1 MTERIT
7 AGGLQV
13 AKVLYDFVND
23 TALPA
28 AGIEDK
34 DAFWQGFGDIVEKFT
49 PRNVELLAKR
59 DELQAKLDDYY
70 RENPGQQ
77 DMDSYVAFL
86 KEIGY
91 LVEDPGEFQVTT
103 ANVDTEITS
112 TAGPQLVVPVLNA
125 RFAINAANARWGS
138 LYDALYGT
146 NAIPEDGGAEKDT
159 PGYNKVRGD
168 RVIAWGRDF
177 LDKAV
182 PLLEG
187 SHADVTSYDIVDGR
201 LLATIDGNQVG
212 LREPEVLVGYTGD
225 VANPDSIYL
234 KHNGLHIQILIDAE
248 SPVGKTDK
256 AGVKD
261 IVLEAAVTNIMD
273 LEDSVAAVD
282 AADKTLGYTNWL
294 GLNVGDL
301 KVEFERKGKTLT
313 REINDDRT
321 YTDLEGNEQKL
332 HGRSLNLVRNVGHL
346 MQNPAILDRNGEEIY
361 EGIMDAVIT
370 PICAIPGLDQDNAR
384 KNSRTGSI
392 YIVKPKQHGPEES
405 AFTNELFAAVEDLL
419 GLERN
424 TMKVGLMDEER
435 RTSVNLDAAIK
446 EVSERVVFINTGFMD
461 RTGDEIHTSIQ
472 AGPMFR
478 KAVQKTAPW
487 MLAYEDNNVDAGLAH
502 GLQGKAQIGKGMW
515 AMTEQMA
522 ELLEQKIGQ
531 PKQGASTAWV
541 PSPTGGV
548 LHATHYHEVD
558 VFEVQDKLLTDGRR
572 DTREDLLTIPVA
584 AAKAGDPGA
593 DWSDEEKQNELDN
606 NCQSILGYVIRWVEQ
621 GVGCSKVPDIN
632 DVDLMEDRATLR
644 ISSQTLAN
652 WLLHGVVSEE
662 QIIDSL
668 QRMAEVVDRQNEGD
682 EAYLPMAAD
691 FEKSIGFQAAKELI
705 LKGAEQPSGY
715 TEPILHRARLE
726 FKKREGIDQD

>member
-7 AGGLQV
+7 VGGLQV

-23 TALPA
+23 TALPT
-28 AGIEDK
+28 AGIGDK
-34 DAFWQGFGDIVEKFT
+34 DAFWQGFGEIVAKFT
-49 PRNVELLAKR
+49 PRNEELLATR
-59 DELQAKLDDYY
+59 DELQAKLDDWY
-70 RENPGQQ
+70 REHPGPQ
-77 DMDSYVAFL
+77 DHDAYVSFL

-91 LVEDPGEFQVTT
+91 LAEDPGEFTVNT
-103 ANVDTEITS
+103 ANVDEEITS

-146 NAIPEDGGAEKDT
+146 NAIPEDGGAEKSG
-159 PGYNKVRGD
+159 GYNKVRGD

-177 LDKAV
+177 LDTAL

-187 SHADVTSYDIVDGR
+187 SHADATGYAITDGRFTATVDGSP
-201 LLATIDGNQVG
+201 VG
-212 LREPEVLVGYTGD
+212 LREPGALVGYTGD
-225 VANPDSIYL
+225 AGAPDSYYF
-234 KHNGLHIQILIDAE
+234 KHNGLHIQLLIDPD
-248 SPVGKTDK
+248 SPIGKTDK

-282 AADKTLGYTNWL
+282 AADKVLGYSNWL

-301 KVEFERKGKTLT
+301 EVDIVKNGKPAK
-313 REINDDRT
+313 RAVNDDRH
-321 YTDLEGNEQKL
+321 YTDLEGNDVRL

-346 MQNPAILDRNGEEIY
+346 MRNPAILDESGAEIF
-361 EGIMDAVIT
+361 EGIMDAVLT
-370 PICAIPGLDQDNAR
+370 SVCAIPGLAEDNQR
-384 KNSRTGSI
+384 RNSRTGSI
-392 YIVKPKQHGPEES
+392 YIVKPKQHGPDEV
-405 AFTNELFAAVEDLL
+405 AFTDDLFGAVEDLL
-419 GLERN
+419 GLDRH
-424 TMKVGLMDEER
+424 TLKVGLMDEER
-435 RTSVNLDAAIK
+435 RTSVNLDACIAQIPD
-446 EVSERVVFINTGFMD
+446 RVVFINTGFMD
-461 RTGDEIHTSIQ
+461 RTGDEIHTSMQ
-472 AGPMFR
+472 AGPMYR

-541 PSPTGGV
+541 PSPTGAV

-558 VFEVQDKLLTDGRR
+558 VFEVQDKLMTDGRR
-572 DTREDLLTIPVA
+572 ETFDDLLTIPVD
-584 AAKAGDPGA
+584 AAKVGEPGA
-593 DWSDEEKQNELDN
+593 DWSDEERRNELDN

-652 WLLHGVVSEE
+652 WLTHGVITEDQV
-662 QIIDSL
+662 IDSL
-668 QRMAEVVDRQNEGD
+668 KRMAAVVDRQNAGD
-682 EAYLPMAAD
+682 DNYLPMCED
-691 FEKSIGFQAAKELI
+691 FDRSIGWQAARELI
-705 LKGAEQPSGY
+705 LEGTAQPSGY
-715 TEPILHRARLE
+715 TEPILHRRRLE
-726 FKKREGIDQD
+726 FKAREGIDQG

>member
-1 MTERIT
+1 MTERIS
-7 AGGLQV
+7 AGGMQV

-34 DAFWQGFGDIVEKFT
+34 EAFWQGFGDLVEKHT
-49 PRNVELLAKR
+49 PTNKELLAKR
-59 DELQAKLDDYY
+59 DDLQAKLDDWY
-70 RENPGQQ
+70 RANPGVPEQEG
-77 DMDSYVAFL
+77 YIAFL

-91 LVEDPGEFQVTT
+91 LVENPGDFKVTT

-146 NAIPEDGGAEKDT
+146 NAIPEDGGAEKNT
-159 PGYNKVRGD
+159 KGYNKVRGD
-168 RVIAWGRDF
+168 RVIAWGRNF
-177 LDKAV
+177 LDKAL

-187 SHADVTSYDIVDGR
+187 KHADVTKYAIVDGA
-201 LLATIDGNQVG
+201 LKATIGDTETS
-212 LREPEVLVGYTGD
+212 LREPQALVGYTGD
-225 VANPDSIYL
+225 IANPDSIYF
-234 KHNGLHIQILIDAE
+234 KNNGLHIQLLIDPE
-248 SPVGKTDK
+248 SPIGSTDK

-261 IVLEAAVTNIMD
+261 IILEAAVTNIMD

-301 KVEFERKGKTLT
+301 HIEFQRGDKTLT
-313 REINDDRT
+313 RSINDDRT
-321 YTDLEGNEQKL
+321 YTDLDGNEVTL

-346 MQNPAILDRNGEEIY
+346 MQNPAILDRNGENIF

-370 PICAIPGLDQDNAR
+370 PICAIPGLDQNNAR

-392 YIVKPKQHGPEES
+392 YIVKPKQHGPEEV
-405 AFTNELFAAVEDLL
+405 AFTNALFADVEDLL

-435 RTSVNLDAAIK
+435 RTSVNLDACIK

-522 ELLEQKIGQ
+522 ELLDQKIGQ

-558 VFEVQDKLLTDGRR
+558 VFGVQDKLMVEGRR
-572 DTREDLLTIPVA
+572 DTFKDLLTIPVA
-584 AAKAGDPGA
+584 AAKVGEPGA
-593 DWSDEEKQNELDN
+593 DWSEEERQNELDN

-652 WLLHGVVSEE
+652 WLLHGVITEE
-662 QIIDSL
+662 QVMDSL
-668 QRMAEVVDRQNEGD
+668 HRMAEVVDRQNEGD
-682 EAYLPMAAD
+682 AAYLPMAAD
-691 FEKSIGFQAAKELI
+691 FDKSIGFQAAKDLI
-705 LKGAEQPSGY
+705 FEGTKQPSGY
-715 TEPILHRARLE
+715 TEPLLHAARLE

>member
-103 ANVDTEITS
+103 ANVDAEITS

-248 SPVGKTDK
+248 SAVGKTDK

-682 EAYLPMAAD
+682 DAYLPMATD

-705 LKGAEQPSGY
+705 LKGTEQPSGY

>member
-34 DAFWQGFGDIVEKFT
+34 DAFWQGFGDIVEKYT

-682 EAYLPMAAD
+682 EAYLPMATD

-705 LKGAEQPSGY
+705 LKGTEQPSGY

>member
-7 AGGLQV
+7 VGGLQV

-23 TALPA
+23 TALPT
-28 AGIEDK
+28 AGIGDK
-34 DAFWQGFGDIVEKFT
+34 DAFWQGFGEIVAKFT
-49 PRNVELLAKR
+49 PRNEELLATR
-59 DELQAKLDDYY
+59 DELQAKLDDWY
-70 RENPGQQ
+70 REHPGPQ
-77 DMDSYVAFL
+77 DHDAYVSFL

-91 LVEDPGEFQVTT
+91 LAEDPGEFTVNT
-103 ANVDTEITS
+103 ANVDEEITS

-146 NAIPEDGGAEKDT
+146 NAIPEDGGAGKSG
-159 PGYNKVRGD
+159 GYNKVRGD

-177 LDKAV
+177 LDTAL

-187 SHADVTSYDIVDGR
+187 SHADATGYAITDGRFTATVDGSP
-201 LLATIDGNQVG
+201 VG
-212 LREPEVLVGYTGD
+212 LREPGALVGYTGD
-225 VANPDSIYL
+225 AGAPDSYYF
-234 KHNGLHIQILIDAE
+234 KHNGLHIQLLIDPD
-248 SPVGKTDK
+248 SPIGKTDK

-282 AADKTLGYTNWL
+282 AADKVLGYSNWL

-301 KVEFERKGKTLT
+301 EVDIVKNGKPAK
-313 REINDDRT
+313 RAVNDDRH
-321 YTDLEGNEQKL
+321 YTDLEGNDVRL

-346 MQNPAILDRNGEEIY
+346 MRNPAILDESGAEIF
-361 EGIMDAVIT
+361 EGIMDAVLT
-370 PICAIPGLDQDNAR
+370 SVCAIPGLAEDNQR
-384 KNSRTGSI
+384 RNSRTGSI
-392 YIVKPKQHGPEES
+392 YIVKPKQHGPDEV
-405 AFTNELFAAVEDLL
+405 AFTDDLFGAVEDLL
-419 GLERN
+419 GLDRH
-424 TMKVGLMDEER
+424 TLKVGLMDEER
-435 RTSVNLDAAIK
+435 RTSVNLDACIAQIPD
-446 EVSERVVFINTGFMD
+446 RVVFINTGFMD
-461 RTGDEIHTSIQ
+461 RTGDEIHTSMQ
-472 AGPMFR
+472 AGPMYR

-541 PSPTGGV
+541 PSPTGAV

-558 VFEVQDKLLTDGRR
+558 VFEVQDKLMTDGRR
-572 DTREDLLTIPVA
+572 ETFDDLLTIPVD
-584 AAKAGDPGA
+584 AAKVGEPGA
-593 DWSDEEKQNELDN
+593 DWSDEERRNELDN

-652 WLLHGVVSEE
+652 WLTHGVITEDQV
-662 QIIDSL
+662 IDSL
-668 QRMAEVVDRQNEGD
+668 KRMAAVVDRQNAGD
-682 EAYLPMAAD
+682 DNYLPMCED
-691 FEKSIGFQAAKELI
+691 FDRSIGWQAARELI
-705 LKGAEQPSGY
+705 LEGTAQPSGY
-715 TEPILHRARLE
+715 TEPILHRRRLE
-726 FKKREGIDQD
+726 FKAREGIDQG

>member
-370 PICAIPGLDQDNAR
+370 AICAIPGLDQDNAR

-541 PSPTGGV
+541 PSPTGAV

-682 EAYLPMAAD
+682 EAYLPMATD

-705 LKGAEQPSGY
+705 LKGTEQPSGY